1 VERTESGGESK
12 RTPQPLRD
20 LTDVL
25 ADCLV
30 SKRLAKSRS
39 TNDIGARAVDPVDRL
54 ADDVDLGR
62 YLTLVSDVQQQPLFG
77 REG

>member
-1 VERTESGGESK
+1 VERTESGGGVEEDSTT
-12 RTPQPLRD
+12 TPRSH
-20 LTDVL
+20 DVL

-39 TNDIGARAVDPVDRL
+39 TNDIGARAVAPVDRL

-62 YLTLVSDVQQQPLFG
+62 YPTLVNDVQQQPLFG
-77 REG
+77 RER